1 MKNLDTPDNY
11 LSHKNLKFNS
21 KNKEKFIFNLIET
34 ELKDIKLLNPNKQE
48 INTYMWTKKEEQSIN
63 KYEIDVNFHSKG
75 KYNVIFCLFSCKE
88 YKNFNLEYLIT
99 VEEDMILD
107 KSISQN
113 NFGLVP
119 LNHKDFNFVLKNTN
133 TLCLHFKKDDN
144 KKYEIIAPR
153 SLYSTN
159 PKILTT
165 KIPNEIFYTIGF
177 KEEGKYRIRII
188 CEDSGIFKQLVY
200 NISCEKKSEYDYVKH
215 DETM

>member
-21 KNKEKFIFNLIET
+21 KNKEKLIFNLKEM

-75 KYNVIFCLFSCKE
+75 KYNIIFCLFSCKE

-144 KKYEIIAPR
+144 KKYYYC
-153 SLYSTN
+153 SQKL
-159 PKILTT
+159 
-165 KIPNEIFYTIGF
+165 IF
-177 KEEGKYRIRII
+177 
-188 CEDSGIFKQLVY
+188 D
-200 NISCEKKSEYDYVKH
+200 KS
-215 DETM
+215 